1 MPPYKNKKNDLHFFK
16 NMFIIVLSPWWWRN
30 QINAHIDEKVLHF
43 GMISRMNRDCEL
55 VLLRLQATLSLWTC
69 ARCITRALWCATR
82 CPCWVTAFSGTCL
95 PRAKENAGW
104 DRSDTTMPVWDR
116 DAKKKVCER
125 LGMTCIPLRLI
136 EEDFQEFRSLQR
148 LRILCLTP
156 FCHVRWCS
164 RDSSMQAWWCIWVIE
179 ATRASF
185 TSCRQTRCFPARGTR
200 HAASQGK
207 WLGNEK
213 KWQQKAFFPWWNKNQ
228 T

>member
-116 DAKKKVCER
+116 DAKKKKSMWTPWND
-125 LGMTCIPLRLI
+125 LHSSSPYWGGFSGIPVFAKASHTL
-136 EEDFQEFRSLQR
+136 FNT
-148 LRILCLTP
+148 ILPCK
-156 FCHVRWCS
+156 V
-164 RDSSMQAWWCIWVIE
+164 M
-179 ATRASF
+179 
-185 TSCRQTRCFPARGTR
+185 
-200 HAASQGK
+200 
-207 WLGNEK
+207 
-213 KWQQKAFFPWWNKNQ
+213 
-228 T
+228 